1 MKQLLTVAGLAL
13 LFSACSVNYEKT
25 KSGIAYKIFKGKGGE
40 KLKGGE
46 YVKFNADIRIVERDT
61 VLNTTAGRMAAYAM
75 VDTSR
80 RSEYSLMEIISKC
93 SVGDSTVFI
102 LNVDSLIKKN
112 MIDPAAK
119 GFKKD
124 DRITFKIK
132 VLKAFKNEQEVEAD
146 YKLESETE
154 KNREIKE
161 VEKYLADKGIKAEKT
176 KNGAFV
182 EIQSAG
188 DTLKAQP
195 GKEASVMYRGYLMT
209 NNTVFDTNMD
219 STKGHTDPYTVQV
232 GSGGV
237 IPGWEEALPYFGKG
251 GKGRIFVPAMLAY
264 GMQARPEIPAYSNLI
279 FDIEVKNVAAPAMP
293 QQAPAMPGLPGGG
306 KGQSH

>member
-40 KLKGGE
+40 KLKSGE
-46 YVKFNADIRIVERDT
+46 YVKFNADIRIIERDT
-61 VLNTTAGRMAAYAM
+61 TLNTTAGRVPAYAM
-75 VDTSR
+75 VDTSKR
-80 RSEYSLMEIISKC
+80 TEYSFMEIISKC

-102 LNVDSLIKKN
+102 LSVDSLIKRN
-112 MIDPAAK
+112 MINPSDK
-119 GFKKD
+119 SFKKG
-124 DRITFKIK
+124 DRITCKIK
-132 VLKAFKNEQEVEAD
+132 ILKAFKSEQEVEPD
-146 YKLESETE
+146 YKQESELE
-154 KNREIKE
+154 KAREIKE

-188 DTLKAQP
+188 DALKAEP
-195 GKEASVMYRGYLMT
+195 GKEASVMYKGYLMT
-209 NNTVFDTNMD
+209 NKEVFDTNMD
-219 STKGHTDPYTVQV
+219 STKGHTDPYKVQV
-232 GSGGV
+232 GTGGV

-279 FDIEVKNVAAPAMP
+279 FDIEVKDVNAPAAAPP
-293 QQAPAMPGLPGGG
+293 APAVPGLPGGG
-306 KGQSH
+306 QGQSH